1 MAFWDRFIN
10 RKKLANKKR
19 NFYASN
25 NGRLYGDWLSGNTS
39 PDAELQNNLKLMRD
53 RARDLARNNGIVTR
67 YLQIMKEGVVGNAGF
82 KIKLHARDSDGT
94 LDDTANDIIE
104 SNWYAWGS
112 LLK

>member
-67 YLQIMKEGVVGNAGF
+67 YLQIM
-82 KIKLHARDSDGT
+82 
-94 LDDTANDIIE
+94 
-104 SNWYAWGS
+104 
-112 LLK
+112 